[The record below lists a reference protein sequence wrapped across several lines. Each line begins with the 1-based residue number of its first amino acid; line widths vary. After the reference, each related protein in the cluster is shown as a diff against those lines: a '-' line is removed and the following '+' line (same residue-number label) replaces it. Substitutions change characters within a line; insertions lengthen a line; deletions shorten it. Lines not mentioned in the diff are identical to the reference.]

1 MAYRPTWR
9 NRRKLVFISLIY
21 IAVTM
26 PAIVFLAPP
35 GARADSAVYG
45 LLSLAALILSYYLI
59 GPSVE
64 LVKLSL
70 KRGV

>member
-9 NRRKLVFISLIY
+9 NRRKLVFISLVY
-21 IAVTM
+21 IALTL
-26 PAIVFLAPP
+26 PAIVFWAPA
-35 GARADSAVYG
+35 GSRGDSAVYG
-45 LLSLAALILSYYLI
+45 LLSLAGLVITYYLI

-70 KRGV
+70 KKGL

>member
-9 NRRKLVFISLIY
+9 NRRKLVFVSLVY
-21 IAVTM
+21 IAITL
-26 PAIVFLAPP
+26 PAIVFWAPA
-35 GARADSAVYG
+35 GGRADSAVYG
-45 LLSLAALILSYYLI
+45 LLSLAALIITYYLI

-70 KRGV
+70 KKGL

>member
-1 MAYRPTWR
+1 MAYRPSWR
-9 NRRKLVFISLIY
+9 NRRKLVFVALIY
-21 IAVTM
+21 IAFTM
-26 PAIVFLAPP
+26 PAIVFWAPS

-70 KRGV
+70 KRGA

>member
-1 MAYRPTWR
+1 MAYRPSWR
-9 NRRKLVFISLIY
+9 NRRKLVFVALIY
-21 IAVTM
+21 IALTM
-26 PAIVFLAPP
+26 PAIVFWAPA
-35 GARADSAVYG
+35 GVRADSAVYG

-70 KRGV
+70 KREA